1 MCVSWGKKYL
11 FFGKFGVLCLLEAPV
26 LRIALCLITG
36 DLCFRRLTL
45 SAGNLSWHW
54 VAAKLEHDIEFAL
67 LWISFREND
76 NYSDKWSWLEKKW
89 VKWNFILFITA
100 FGCLSVYHFL
110 AWNYYTK
117 LYQKMTISSISNVST
132 IGNTSTTIR
141 QPTQDLN
148 QDNDWHLICT
158 AWQQ

>member
-1 MCVSWGKKYL
+1 MCVSWGKKYS

-45 SAGNLSWHW
+45 SAGNLGE
-54 VAAKLEHDIEFAL
+54 KLEHDIGFAL

-117 LYQKMTISSISNVST
+117 LYQKMKIISISNVST

-141 QPTQDLN
+141 QPTKDLN
-148 QDNDWHLICT
+148 QDSDWHLIWT
-158 AWQQ
+158 AW

>member
-1 MCVSWGKKYL
+1 M
-11 FFGKFGVLCLLEAPV
+11 FFEKFGVLCFLETPV

-54 VAAKLEHDIEFAL
+54 VAAKLKYDIELAL

-110 AWNYYTK
+110 PWNYYTN
-117 LYQKMTISSISNVST
+117 LYQKMTKSSISNVST
-132 IGNTSTTIR
+132 IDNTSTTIR

-158 AWQQ
+158 A

>member
-1 MCVSWGKKYL
+1 MCLSWVKKYS

-26 LRIALCLITG
+26 LRIAFCLITG

-45 SAGNLSWHW
+45 SAGNLFWHW
-54 VAAKLEHDIEFAL
+54 VAAKSEHDIEFAL
-67 LWISFREND
+67 LWISFRENN
-76 NYSDKWSWLEKKW
+76 NYSDKWSWLEKKS

-117 LYQKMTISSISNVST
+117 LYRKMKIISISNVST
-132 IGNTSTTIR
+132 IGNTSTTVR
-141 QPTQDLN
+141 QPTKDLN
-148 QDNDWHLICT
+148 QDSDWHLIWT
-158 AWQQ
+158 AW